1 MSEQNGKSNSDVRG
15 LVEQIAKALVDRPGE
30 VYVDEV
36 PEEGAIVLEL
46 EVAEEDM
53 GKLIGRHGR
62 TVKALRS
69 LVAAAGIRQHKR
81 FSLEI
86 LE

>member
-1 MSEQNGKSNSDVRG
+1 MNEQNSNSDVRT

-69 LVAAAGIRQHKR
+69 LVAAAGIRQRKR